1 MLKPPLWVSSLAEQC
16 PDAAKQPLQRHGQG
30 GAIDHAGAEP
40 QGMAVEAAR
49 IWEDPPASRHAGMA
63 SRFVLWG
70 TYCEDVLEKRAPF
83 REEHLAR
90 LQQLK
95 EGGSLLTLGPTTDL
109 SRVFGIFEG
118 DSSEAIEALVK
129 ADVYWREGIWTAI
142 EIHPWTQA
150 F

>member
-1 MLKPPLWVSSLAEQC
+1 
-16 PDAAKQPLQRHGQG
+16 
-30 GAIDHAGAEP
+30 
-40 QGMAVEAAR
+40 
-49 IWEDPPASRHAGMA
+49 
-63 SRFVLWG
+63 
-70 TYCEDVLEKRAPF
+70 VLEKRAPF

-95 EGGSLLTLGPTTDL
+95 EGGSLITLGPTTDL

-118 DSSEAIEALVK
+118 DSAEAVEALVK
-129 ADVYWREGIWTAI
+129 ADVYRREGIWTDI